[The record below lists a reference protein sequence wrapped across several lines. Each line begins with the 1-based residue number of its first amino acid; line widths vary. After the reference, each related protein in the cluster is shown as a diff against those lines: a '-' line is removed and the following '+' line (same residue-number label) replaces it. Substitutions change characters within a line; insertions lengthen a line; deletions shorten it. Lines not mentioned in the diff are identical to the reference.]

1 MIQMLE
7 KLYYLPKNNISD
19 NKWNIPIFP
28 PVPNNIGS
36 NMNVTYLNVTVSFEL
51 GGTNDSI
58 SINQESFW
66 ESQPSSMDNSIIWTI
81 ICDLVGAPCLVSFLY
96 ILYRGIEVG

>member
-1 MIQMLE
+1 MFD
-7 KLYYLPKNNISD
+7 KLNFLPKT
-19 NKWNIPIFP
+19 NKSGNQWNIPLFP

-36 NMNVTYLNVTVSFEL
+36 SMNVTYLNVTVSFEL
-51 GGTNDSI
+51 GGQNDSL
-58 SINQESFW
+58 SSNPESFW
-66 ESQPSSMDNSIIWTI
+66 DTQPSSMDNSIIWTI